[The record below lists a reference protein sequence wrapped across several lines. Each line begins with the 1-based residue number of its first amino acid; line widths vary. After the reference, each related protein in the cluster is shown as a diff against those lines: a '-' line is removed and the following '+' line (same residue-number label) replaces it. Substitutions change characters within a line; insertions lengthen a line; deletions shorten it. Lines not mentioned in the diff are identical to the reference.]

1 MGFGVLLASRFP
13 LQFSVW
19 PANENKSRQVRKCKK
34 PFVTVFFVTYE
45 RARQKNRSISFSFL
59 IGLYT
64 EGNWRFKI
72 DYAYIARELCV
83 SKSSGLAY
91 SWKEIY
97 VSNLQEVF
105 TETRLEDAHISKTQ
119 PCKYFV
125 CIDRGNS
132 SQDWRVN

>member
-19 PANENKSRQVRKCKK
+19 PANEKKSRQVRKCKK

-72 DYAYIARELCV
+72 DYAYIAREICV

-105 TETRLEDAHISKTQ
+105 TETRLEDVHISKTP

-125 CIDRGNS
+125 CMDRGNS
-132 SQDWRVN
+132 NQDWRVN